1 MTSYLEWKKIPC
13 LIKMSLIQKSCHEA
27 TDNNAD
33 NIIIIVT
40 LKWKIFTSLPQ
51 HNCNWQLHPTQIIMR
66 RTNINSWLDRTYYT
80 VSTSFTN
87 DKIISFIY
95 NSHKGKKYNHIFV
108 LNLRPLWRSQTYASI
123 HLKFLTSFILLWIS
137 FLQFLI
143 SDYF

>member
-13 LIKMSLIQKSCHEA
+13 FIKMSLIQKSCHEA

-87 DKIISFIY
+87 DIIISFTFT
-95 NSHKGKKYNHIFV
+95 KRKYNWYISTSYLIVGVLTDTCIHIKFHFT
-108 LNLRPLWRSQTYASI
+108 LNFFYQMIPG
-123 HLKFLTSFILLWIS
+123 K
-137 FLQFLI
+137 
-143 SDYF
+143 